1 MQLSKILVAHDFSEP
16 ATRALVYAQSL
27 ARRLGATVHV
37 VHVHP
42 DVYDGHSDPA
52 LGTPWPTPEQE
63 ARYLRFLEQELARLI
78 EHVLPGSAGGAA
90 TAQGAAGH
98 GVERHVVRGNPVKR
112 IEALADEL
120 GADLIC
126 IGSTGKGAVQRL
138 LLGSV
143 SQSIVR
149 TSRIPVL
156 TVH

>member
-16 ATRALVYAQSL
+16 ADRALVFALGL
-27 ARRLGATVHV
+27 ARRLGATLDV

-42 DVYDGHSDPA
+42 DVYDGHSDPS

-63 ARYLRFLEQELARLI
+63 QRYLRFLEQELARVVGLA
-78 EHVLPGSAGGAA
+78 VGAEGEGIA
-90 TAQGAAGH
+90 
-98 GVERHVVRGNPVKR
+98 RHVVRGNPVKR
-112 IEALADEL
+112 IQALAEQL

-126 IGSTGKGAVQRL
+126 IGSTGKGAVQRF

-143 SQSIVR
+143 SQTIVR
-149 TSRIPVL
+149 TSHITVL

>member
-16 ATRALVYAQSL
+16 ADRALVFALDL
-27 ARRLGATVHV
+27 ARRLGATLEV

-63 ARYLRFLEQELARLI
+63 QRYLRFLEQELARVVGL
-78 EHVLPGSAGGAA
+78 VLGADA
-90 TAQGAAGH
+90 EGIG
-98 GVERHVVRGNPVKR
+98 RHVVRGNPVKR

-120 GADLIC
+120 GASAIC

-149 TSRIPVL
+149 TSRLPVL

>member
-16 ATRALVYAQSL
+16 ANRALGFAL
-27 ARRLGATVHV
+27 GFARRLGATLEV

-63 ARYLRFLEQELARLI
+63 QRYLRFLDQELARVIGLAI
-78 EHVLPGSAGGAA
+78 
-90 TAQGAAGH
+90 GAAGDD
-98 GVERHVVRGNPVKR
+98 VARHVVRGNPVKR
-112 IEALADEL
+112 IEELAAQL
-120 GADLIC
+120 GASVIC

-149 TSRIPVL
+149 SSRIPVL

>member
-1 MQLSKILVAHDFSEP
+1 MQISKVLVAHDFSEP
-16 ATRALVYAQSL
+16 ANRALAFAHQL
-27 ARRLGATVHV
+27 ACRVGATLEV

-52 LGTPWPTPEQE
+52 VGTPWPTPDQE
-63 ARYLRFLEQELARLI
+63 DRYLRFLEQELESALVK
-78 EHVLPGSAGGAA
+78 VLGDD
-90 TAQGAAGH
+90 
-98 GVERHVVRGNPVKR
+98 GVGTRRHVVRGEPVKR
-112 IEALADEL
+112 IEALAKEL

-126 IGSTGKGAVQRL
+126 LGSTGKGAVQRI

-143 SQSIVR
+143 SQTVVR

>member
-16 ATRALVYAQSL
+16 ATRALVYALSL
-27 ARRLGATVHV
+27 ARRLGATLHV

-42 DVYDGHSDPA
+42 DIYDGHSDPA

-63 ARYLRFLEQELARLI
+63 ARYLRFLEQELGRVVDVALAS
-78 EHVLPGSAGGAA
+78 EGAPPSAVSGEGP
-90 TAQGAAGH
+90 Q
-98 GVERHVVRGNPVKR
+98 RHVVRGNAVKR
-112 IEALADEL
+112 IEALAEEL
-120 GADLIC
+120 GANLIC
-126 IGSTGKGAVQRL
+126 IGSTGKGAVQRF

>member
-16 ATRALVYAQSL
+16 ADRALVFALSL
-27 ARRLGATVHV
+27 ARRLGATLEV

-63 ARYLRFLEQELARLI
+63 QRYLRFLEQELARVVGL
-78 EHVLPGSAGGAA
+78 VLGAD
-90 TAQGAAGH
+90 GEGI
-98 GVERHVVRGNPVKR
+98 GRHVVRGNPVKR
-112 IEALADEL
+112 IEALADQL
-120 GADLIC
+120 GASAIC

-149 TSRIPVL
+149 TSRLPVL

>member
-16 ATRALVYAQSL
+16 ANRALVYALSF

-42 DVYDGHSDPA
+42 DIYDGHSDPA

-63 ARYLRFLEQELARLI
+63 ERYLRFLEQELARVVELA
-78 EHVLPGSAGGAA
+78 LSSAGVPGA
-90 TAQGAAGH
+90 GADDLH
-98 GVERHVVRGNPVKR
+98 RHVVRGNPVKR

-120 GADLIC
+120 GASLVC

-149 TSRIPVL
+149 TSRVPVL

>member
-16 ATRALVYAQSL
+16 ASRALVYALSL
-27 ARRLGATVHV
+27 ARRLGATLHV

-42 DVYDGHSDPA
+42 DIYDGHSDPA

-63 ARYLRFLEQELARLI
+63 ERYLRFLEQELVRVVDVALAS
-78 EHVLPGSAGGAA
+78 EGASSA
-90 TAQGAAGH
+90 TAVGGEVVQ
-98 GVERHVVRGNPVKR
+98 RHVVRGNPIKR
-112 IEALADEL
+112 IEALAEEL
-120 GADLIC
+120 GASLIC
-126 IGSTGKGAVQRL
+126 IGSTGKGAVQRF

>member
-16 ATRALVYAQSL
+16 ADRALVFALGL
-27 ARRLGATVHV
+27 ARRLGATLEV

-52 LGTPWPTPEQE
+52 LGTPWPTPDQEQ
-63 ARYLRFLEQELARLI
+63 RYLRFLEQELARVVGLALGTDGEGI
-78 EHVLPGSAGGAA
+78 V
-90 TAQGAAGH
+90 
-98 GVERHVVRGNPVKR
+98 RHVVRGNPVKR

-120 GADLIC
+120 GASAIC

-138 LLGSV
+138 RLGSV

-149 TSRIPVL
+149 TSRLPVL